1 MKKAFIIL
9 GVILSF
15 NSYSQVENGIIISR
29 YMEIYKYNTYTDKF
43 ELSTKDW
50 VNTMIDF
57 QEDYYTIIIEDGE
70 PSKVYWEFYE
80 RNEEGEDIYYTQTE
94 RKFIINYD
102 EQEIK
107 FYSDYNEYEEIYTQI
122 IVLSKISKYNSD
134 E

>member
-1 MKKAFIIL
+1 
-9 GVILSF
+9 
-15 NSYSQVENGIIISR
+15 
-29 YMEIYKYNTYTDKF
+29 MEIYKYNTYTDKF

-50 VNTMIDF
+50 VNTMINF
-57 QEDYYTIIIEDGE
+57 QEDYYTIIIEDGD

-80 RNEEGEDIYYTQTE
+80 RNENGEDIYYTQTE

-107 FYSDYNEYEEIYTQI
+107 FYSDYNEYEELYTQI
-122 IVLSKISKYNSD
+122 IVLSKISKYTPD